1 MATTVSLNQHLDVW
15 LRDVGHTDLA
25 QLERFRLDEFQY
37 MPVLTSLNNAFS
49 PPKIKGLINNWTS
62 SIKPKFIRLET
73 SAAPPTAYMSLPDRC
88 FSLRISSTSRTIRV
102 FFQST

>member
-37 MPVLTSLNNAFS
+37 MPVLHILEQCLS
-49 PPKIKGLINNWTS
+49 PLKIKGLTNNRTS

-73 SAAPPTAYMSLPDRC
+73 SVAPPTAHMSFPDRC
-88 FSLRISSTSRTIRV
+88 FSLRISCTSRTIRV